1 MFVVIISMGPKIV
14 YNIDGLPYV
23 KVVPGDGLRQ

>member
-1 MFVVIISMGPKIV
+1 MFVVIISMVLKIV
-14 YNIDGLPYV
+14 YDIDGLPYV